1 VALDHLER
9 AKTIHTEGM
18 MKGKWNK
25 KIEKRT
31 SQYVFQ
37 SQSHP
42 NFTLTFT
49 KAYLVEISEGD
60 GKKMYHYF
68 WDPILGYLCE
78 RRFLK
83 GEGSLS
89 VEILK
94 FDMTDSISEEENV
107 VKQSMRVLQKEIS
120 AIKKQ
125 NEDLKK
131 QLQSLQY
138 ICESQERSLFDL
150 TSQRRVDSNSG
161 LSNESQ
167 RPPAQTP
174 YPYIDPARA
183 CGTNATKGIPGPGRF
198 NVQNQTFNARSSIV
212 KQHNDPSN
220 SLPQSSAYDLPN
232 QSQQFQFPNAYHQP
246 PNSGPNLPSWTGTYE
261 YQQPE
266 RQVRSPNENWAKS
279 DPSEKQKISKNS
291 TGKDFISEQLQ
302 SSVQGPE
309 NLISQPPISNAVNP
323 NINRK

>member
-1 VALDHLER
+1 VALDNLER

-60 GKKMYHYF
+60 SKKMNHYF
-68 WDPILGYLCE
+68 WDPILGYLYE

-94 FDMTDSISEEENV
+94 FDINDSMSEEENV
-107 VKQSMRVLQKEIS
+107 VKQSTRDLQKEIS

-131 QLQSLQY
+131 QLQSLLY
-138 ICESQERSLFDL
+138 ICGSQERNLLDL
-150 TSQRRVDSNSG
+150 TSLRRVESNSG
-161 LSNESQ
+161 LRNESQ
-167 RPPAQTP
+167 RPPAQP
-174 YPYIDPARA
+174 PKPYIDPARA
-183 CGTNATKGIPGPGRF
+183 YGSNAPKGIPGPSRF
-198 NVQNQTFNARSSIV
+198 NIQNQTFIARSSV
-212 KQHNDPSN
+212 KQQSDPSQ
-220 SLPQSSAYDLPN
+220 SLPPSSTYDLPN
-232 QSQQFQFPNAYHQP
+232 LNQQFQSPTGHQEP
-246 PNSGPNLPSWTGTYE
+246 VNSGPYLTGTNE

-266 RQVRSPNENWAKS
+266 RPARSSTETWAKS
-279 DPSEKQKISKNS
+279 APSEKKKNRKNS
-291 TGKDFISEQLQ
+291 SGKLHI
-302 SSVQGPE
+302 
-309 NLISQPPISNAVNP
+309 
-323 NINRK
+323 

>member
-1 VALDHLER
+1 MVALDHLER

-60 GKKMYHYF
+60 SKKMYHYF

-94 FDMTDSISEEENV
+94 FDINDSISEEENV

-131 QLQSLQY
+131 ELQSLQY
-138 ICESQERSLFDL
+138 ICESQERTLFDL
-150 TSQRRVDSNSG
+150 TSQRRVESNSG

-167 RPPAQTP
+167 RPPTQP
-174 YPYIDPARA
+174 PKPFIDPARA
-183 CGTNATKGIPGPGRF
+183 YGPNAPKGIPGPSRF
-198 NVQNQTFNARSSIV
+198 NVQNQTFNARSSV
-212 KQHNDPSN
+212 KQNSDPSQ
-220 SLPQSSAYDLPN
+220 SLPPSSAYDLPN
-232 QSQQFQFPNAYHQP
+232 QNQQFQLPTGYQQP
-246 PNSGPNLPSWTGTYE
+246 LNSGPYWTGTYE

-266 RQVRSPNENWAKS
+266 RLARSSTETWAKS
-279 DPSEKQKISKNS
+279 APSEKQKNRKKSS
-291 TGKDFISEQLQ
+291 GKDFISDQLQ
-302 SSVQGPE
+302 SSVQGPD

>member
-1 VALDHLER
+1 
-9 AKTIHTEGM
+9 M

-60 GKKMYHYF
+60 SKKMYHYF

-89 VEILK
+89 VEILN
-94 FDMTDSISEEENV
+94 FDINDSLSEEENV
-107 VKQSMRVLQKEIS
+107 CKQSMRVLQKEIS
-120 AIKKQ
+120 AIKKE

-138 ICESQERSLFDL
+138 ICESQERALFGL
-150 TSQRRVDSNSG
+150 TSQRRVDSNLG
-161 LSNESQ
+161 LSTESQ

-174 YPYIDPARA
+174 WPYFVPAPA
-183 CGTNATKGIPGPGRF
+183 YGPNAPKGIPSPSRF
-198 NVQNQTFNARSSIV
+198 NVQNQTFKPRSSV
-212 KQHNDPSN
+212 KQHSDPSQ
-220 SLPQSSAYDLPN
+220 SLPPSSAYDLPSQN
-232 QSQQFQFPNAYHQP
+232 QQFQFPTGYHQP
-246 PNSGPNLPSWTGTYE
+246 QNSGSYLPSWTGTYE
-261 YQQPE
+261 YEQPE
-266 RQVRSPNENWAKS
+266 RQVRSSNRNWTKS
-279 DPSEKQKISKNS
+279 APSERQKNS
-291 TGKDFISEQLQ
+291 KKDCISEQLQ
-302 SSVQGPE
+302 SSVQSPD
-309 NLISQPPISNAVNP
+309 NIISQPPVPNTVNP